1 MTSSEL
7 RTIIGKSKLDYATK
21 LISSEQLIAQLQQI
35 DFANAVDD
43 NGNLKYLKDL
53 VDNTLAELQQQ

>member
-7 RTIIGKSKLDYATK
+7 RKIIGQLRLDHITNT
-21 LISSEQLIAQLQQI
+21 ISSEQLIVQLQQI

-43 NGNLKYLKDL
+43 NGNLKSLKDL
-53 VDNTLAELQQQ
+53 VDKTLAELQQQ

>member
-7 RTIIGKSKLDYATK
+7 RTIIGKLKLDYTTK

-43 NGNLKYLKDL
+43 NDNLKFLKDL
-53 VDNTLAELQQQ
+53 VDKTLADLQQQ